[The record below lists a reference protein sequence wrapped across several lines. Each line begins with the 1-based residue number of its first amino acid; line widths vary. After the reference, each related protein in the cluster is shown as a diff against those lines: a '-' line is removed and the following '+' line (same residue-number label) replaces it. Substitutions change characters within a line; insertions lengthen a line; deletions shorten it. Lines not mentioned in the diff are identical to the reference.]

1 MPSLSVVLFDD
12 AVDASCFGIAWE
24 HNVDPPVISAST
36 LEAGFLCGNKAR
48 LAKIDAR
55 SGLEASLTD
64 SESLGVGP

>member
-1 MPSLSVVLFDD
+1 M
-12 AVDASCFGIAWE
+12 
-24 HNVDPPVISAST
+24 DPPVISAST